1 MLGHTL
7 ERYAGAIDPQA
18 AKRSRTTDRARRY
31 SGQRDRPTDGR
42 ISKRPG
48 QSWTVPA
55 RGGKGATEFGDFF
68 CSLLSFSRA
77 LKSHPSPFH
86 SGCVSWGRFSSWLA
100 CIPLN
105 QKTWSFSTLC
115 WSSPHLLKFFPQ
127 FFIVCRYDGQ
137 LAGRMSLANR

>member
-18 AKRSRTTDRARRY
+18 AKRSRTTDRARRH

-68 CSLLSFSRA
+68 LFASLLLSRSQVSSLA
-77 LKSHPSPFH
+77 IPF
-86 SGCVSWGRFSSWLA
+86 G
-100 CIPLN
+100 
-105 QKTWSFSTLC
+105 LC
-115 WSSPHLLKFFPQ
+115 ELGEIFE
-127 FFIVCRYDGQ
+127 
-137 LAGRMSLANR
+137 LAGLHTFESENMVIFDIVLVIAPSFEILPSVLHRV